1 LPGWIHPAISISE
14 NIASI
19 SSEKAHPLKINAEI
33 SSISQTTAEIAG
45 SVKKFV
51 YQEYKG
57 SLELNLGGT
66 ARVKR
71 QERD

>member
-1 LPGWIHPAISISE
+1 MIE
-14 NIASI
+14 NISHITFVVRDLDRTAKLYKELFGAKEVYDSG
-19 SSEKAHPLKINAEI
+19 EK
-33 SSISQTTAEIAG
+33 G